1 MPKLKYAVKKLIACW
16 GLSMVLGLPAIAET
30 PVPEREKMEVGN
42 ALLRHAVIPVA
53 ANNPGRFGA
62 HYKTRVVIFNPTSR
76 GLFHHRVALRA
87 GGSPASKCHLD
98 ERR

>member
-16 GLSMVLGLPAIAET
+16 GLLMVLGLPAIAET

-42 ALLRHAVIPVA
+42 ALVSAAVIPAA

-62 HYKTRVVIFNPTSR
+62 HYKTRVVIFNPTEGAVSITAT
-76 GLFHHRVALRA
+76 LFDHN
-87 GGSPASKCHLD
+87 GPIGQK
-98 ERR
+98 